1 MEENNETALFTAC
14 QDDPECF
21 VGITLNPYSFYLAGI
36 MEMGTDTEFSEKM
49 CFPAGN
55 CLKNLFK

>member
-1 MEENNETALFTAC
+1 MEENNETAPFTAC
-14 QDDPECF
+14 QDDPECL
-21 VGITLNPYSFYLAGI
+21 VGITLNPYSCYLAGI

-55 CLKNLFK
+55 